1 MLRKCEQ
8 SGQGRRGT
16 SPGEAP
22 RQARHVQAP
31 APALASRVYIRAGR
45 AGKLELEA
53 GAGLYTYV
61 KRAGKL
67 KGDRTMMCVIG
78 CGLMLAGLLTGA
90 LFGSMLIAL
99 TVIGIGSLFVLAAIV
114 EEKQK
119 KKQAQA
125 WRATYPPYGY

>member
-1 MLRKCEQ
+1 
-8 SGQGRRGT
+8 
-16 SPGEAP
+16 
-22 RQARHVQAP
+22 
-31 APALASRVYIRAGR
+31 
-45 AGKLELEA
+45 
-53 GAGLYTYV
+53 
-61 KRAGKL
+61 
-67 KGDRTMMCVIG
+67 
-78 CGLMLAGLLTGA
+78 MLAGLLTGA